1 MLTRAL
7 YRAIFASMA
16 VLILGAAVCRAENRV
31 TILTDAFGRKPE
43 LQLDWGYAALIE
55 YNGKR
60 ILFDTGDNAAI
71 LQANVKRMH
80 VDLSHL
86 DMVVISHSH
95 GDHTSGLRYV
105 LGLNPDVALF
115 VPDDVVFR
123 GHEVPPQFLATRPEP
138 ALAKDH
144 RYFNGNPP
152 AHIPDWKG
160 YSDTKMTVVKET
172 MTVMPGVRLVTLVS
186 DKPEIR
192 RQRFVI
198 SLDRRPA
205 FDRRRLFHGYIDQG
219 LCAWSQIEAR
229 RAGSRARKPCRY
241 PSISS
246 RVAFRIS
253 NGSFVIPPAPH
264 DHGFISEIRGEPY
277 VTSIRICQACSGPR
291 AGAHATC
298 SPSSGRSGFSAT

>member
-7 YRAIFASMA
+7 YRTIFASMA
-16 VLILGAAVCRAENRV
+16 VLILGAAVCCAENRV

-123 GHEVPPQFLATRPEP
+123 GHEVPPQFLATHPEP
-138 ALAKDH
+138 ALEKDH

-186 DKPEIR
+186 DKPAFKGLVEVSMVLDTPKGPVVIAGCSHPGIER
-192 RQRFVI
+192 IIATATAGALKPDVYMLFGGLHLVQDTDEQINGTLDVLEKTNKLQRIAVGHCTGE
-198 SLDRRPA
+198 RA
-205 FDRRRLFHGYIDQG
+205 FYLIQQRWKKNDVYAG
-219 LCAWSQIEAR
+219 LGET
-229 RAGSRARKPCRY
+229 
-241 PSISS
+241 
-246 RVAFRIS
+246 VAF
-253 NGSFVIPPAPH
+253 
-264 DHGFISEIRGEPY
+264 
-277 VTSIRICQACSGPR
+277 
-291 AGAHATC
+291 
-298 SPSSGRSGFSAT
+298 